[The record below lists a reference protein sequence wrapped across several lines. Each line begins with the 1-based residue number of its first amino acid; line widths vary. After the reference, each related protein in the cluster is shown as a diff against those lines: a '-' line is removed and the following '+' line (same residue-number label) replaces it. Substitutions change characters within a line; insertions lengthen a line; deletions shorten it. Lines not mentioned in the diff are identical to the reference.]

1 MVALVAWAPVVVLV
15 AELLVEAALA
25 EGVAVSGL
33 LIGFATRI
41 QVGHFLVKWLGLTEK
56 AAACVRVRALRV
68 EGLEILRTLVLVP
81 EFHLGR
87 VRITRCLLSVL
98 WQPLWPILPIQ
109 DQREITLRESAAPLV
124 VLTLQLRDSTLLPA
138 TLT

>member
-25 EGVAVSGL
+25 EAVAVSRL

-41 QVGHFLVKWLGLTEK
+41 QVGHFLVKWLSLTEK
-56 AAACVRVRALRV
+56 TAACVRV
-68 EGLEILRTLVLVP
+68 EELEILRTLVLVP
-81 EFHLGR
+81 DFHLGR

-109 DQREITLRESAAPLV
+109 DQREITLREPAAPLV
-124 VLTLQLRDSTLLPA
+124 VPTLQFRDSTLLPA